1 MTDLCLVFKGALI
14 NVFQSGCTSL
24 HSHQQCMRVP
34 FTTTSSSAFVG
45 GGVLQDGH
53 SIRGKVES

>member
-1 MTDLCLVFKGALI
+1 
-14 NVFQSGCTSL
+14 
-24 HSHQQCMRVP
+24 MRVP

-53 SIRGKVES
+53 SIRGILGYIPIVE